1 MIARNARNYARNAS
15 SKFLRCCGDKTLRHI
30 SLTLS
35 QSDLFI
41 VPQKEAR
48 KAKDATNA
56 RSARSARSASY
67 ARNARKTM
75 KENFNSW
82 NE

>member
-1 MIARNARNYARNAS
+1 MIARNAS

-30 SLTLS
+30 RLTLS

-48 KAKDATNA
+48 KAKNAMNA
-56 RSARSARSASY
+56 RSARNASY
-67 ARNARKTM
+67 ARNARKARKTM